1 MDLGSSDRSGIN
13 ISMIELHGNVL
24 RNANPRCDQY
34 GYILEKSHKKNVS
47 ICSSVERERN
57 VYVSVSNMVEV
68 VFTVNQVVGKNDTR
82 NFIMRFEGIQTKL
95 SKT

>member
-1 MDLGSSDRSGIN
+1 
-13 ISMIELHGNVL
+13 MIELHGNVL

-57 VYVSVSNMVEV
+57 VHVSVANMVEFV
-68 VFTVNQVVGKNDTR
+68 VNVNQGDEAGSDSRK
-82 NFIMRFEGIQTKL
+82 FILRFEGVQMKQL
-95 SKT
+95 